1 MEYVR
6 LGNSGLK
13 VSRVCL
19 GTMGFGT
26 PGKLFPWCVGYET
39 SEQIIKEC
47 LDNGINFFDTANV
60 YTDGESE
67 EFLGKALKK
76 YAKREEVVIATKCGI
91 NMDKN
96 AKPNTKGLSRKLIF
110 DEVEKSLKRLQTDYI
125 DLYIIHHPDMDTPVE
140 ETMQALDDLVRMG
153 KIRYIGASNMR
164 AWQFAKYQYTAEK
177 HGWTKFISLQN
188 THNIFQRED
197 EREVFPMLEDMGVSL
212 TAYKILS
219 GGRLSRNESEQTTRS
234 ATQKLNDKE
243 IEMNERIEKVA
254 EKHNCS
260 KANVLIAWELSMKP
274 IDVVLVG
281 TTKPGRITD
290 TVKALDV
297 QLDEED
303 KQILEA

>member
-1 MEYVR
+1 
-6 LGNSGLK
+6 
-13 VSRVCL
+13 
-19 GTMGFGT
+19 
-26 PGKLFPWCVGYET
+26 
-39 SEQIIKEC
+39 
-47 LDNGINFFDTANV
+47 
-60 YTDGESE
+60 
-67 EFLGKALKK
+67 
-76 YAKREEVVIATKCGI
+76 
-91 NMDKN
+91 
-96 AKPNTKGLSRKLIF
+96 
-110 DEVEKSLKRLQTDYI
+110 
-125 DLYIIHHPDMDTPVE
+125 
-140 ETMQALDDLVRMG
+140 
-153 KIRYIGASNMR
+153 MR
-164 AWQFAKYQYTAEK
+164 AWQFAKYQCTAEK

-260 KANVLIAWELSMKP
+260 KADVLIAWELSMKP

-281 TTKPGRITD
+281 TTKPGRISD